1 MTAAADIAA
10 TAAADTATAAAADTA
25 AADTATADTATAEP
39 DTATAEPDTAT
50 EVVPDRPWRTV
61 VWDDPINLMSY
72 VTHVFMTVFGYPKAT
87 ATALMLD
94 VHERGK
100 AIVSS
105 GPRERMEMDASRL
118 HSFGLW
124 ATVSHDS

>member
-1 MTAAADIAA
+1 MTTTRAAASATVAA
-10 TAAADTATAAAADTA
+10 YCGPPVG
-25 AADTATADTATAEP
+25 TAEP
-39 DTATAEPDTAT
+39 DTAVAEPDTAIAEPAT
-50 EVVPDRPWRTV
+50 EVSPDRPWITI

-72 VTHVFMTVFGYPKAT
+72 VTHVFMTVFGYPKAK

-94 VHERGK
+94 VHERGR
-100 AIVSS
+100 AVVSS

-118 HSFGLW
+118 HGFGLW

>member
-1 MTAAADIAA
+1 MTTTRAVMS
-10 TAAADTATAAAADTA
+10 
-25 AADTATADTATAEP
+25 ATAEP
-39 DTATAEPDTAT
+39 DTAVAEPDTAIAEPAT
-50 EVVPDRPWRTV
+50 EVSPDRPWITI

-72 VTHVFMTVFGYPKAT
+72 VTHVFMTVFGYPKAK

-100 AIVSS
+100 AVVSS

-118 HSFGLW
+118 HGFGLW

>member
-1 MTAAADIAA
+1 MTTTAQPPKAAAGSPVA
-10 TAAADTATAAAADTA
+10 TAEPGTAV
-25 AADTATADTATAEP
+25 AEP
-39 DTATAEPDTAT
+39 DTAIADPAT
-50 EVVPDRPWRTV
+50 EISPDRPWITI

-72 VTHVFMTVFGYPKAT
+72 VTHVFMTVFGYPKPK

-94 VHERGK
+94 VHEKGK
-100 AIVSS
+100 AVVST

-118 HSFGLW
+118 HGFGLW

>member
-1 MTAAADIAA
+1 MTTTRAAASATSAA
-10 TAAADTATAAAADTA
+10 HRTRPVATVEPDTAV
-25 AADTATADTATAEP
+25 AEP
-39 DTATAEPDTAT
+39 DTAIAEPETD
-50 EVVPDRPWRTV
+50 VSPDRPWITI

-72 VTHVFMTVFGYPKAT
+72 VTHVFMTVFGYPKAK

-94 VHERGK
+94 VHERGR
-100 AIVSS
+100 AVVSS

-118 HSFGLW
+118 HGFGLW